1 MVAPP
6 SQSRKTIAVHSEPVV
21 GYITHTD
28 ADVRGLDGDDC
39 SAPSAFVRSEGP
51 VVAADPNAAQLRE
64 GVSHL
69 TLIGMPLCY
78 NAVGVIAEHRVH
90 LGSPASAS
98 GGGRHPCERLNR
110 TVKFGPTL
118 TSGGTV
124 EFVLVPAL
132 D

>member
-1 MVAPP
+1 
-6 SQSRKTIAVHSEPVV
+6 
-21 GYITHTD
+21 
-28 ADVRGLDGDDC
+28 
-39 SAPSAFVRSEGP
+39 
-51 VVAADPNAAQLRE
+51 VVADRNAAQLRE

-90 LGSPASAS
+90 LGPRASVS

-110 TVKFGPTL
+110 TVKFGPTPDI
-118 TSGGTV
+118 GRDV